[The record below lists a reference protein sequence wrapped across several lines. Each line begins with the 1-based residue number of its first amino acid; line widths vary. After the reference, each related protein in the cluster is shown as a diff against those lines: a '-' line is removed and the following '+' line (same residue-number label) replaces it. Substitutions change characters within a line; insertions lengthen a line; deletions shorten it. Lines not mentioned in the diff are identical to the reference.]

1 MAGLF
6 STFNV
11 AKSGMSAQQQ
21 VINTT
26 SHNISNAATVG
37 YSRQRAVLKTNA
49 PQTTTGG
56 VAGQI
61 GTGAQ
66 VAAIERIRDTFL
78 DYQVRNENSI
88 YEQYT
93 TREKFLSEIEGI
105 FNEPSDSGLSTQL
118 GAFFDAWQ
126 ELSKQ
131 PQSSNART
139 VVAQQALALTDLIN
153 SSYNKLQNLRN
164 NAQDLMLSSV
174 KNINSILS
182 ELDDYNRQIV
192 SVTASGNTPND
203 LMDKRDMLLDE
214 LSGKFNITVEKGL
227 YNGVTVKPV
236 DTNGMVTPELI
247 QADLTSTQAR
257 FSYVSGIEQ
266 DPSDPSGNTY
276 KITYYKCGQTDNE
289 QSKQTLTVTGLT
301 PDKLNDLKTNR
312 ILWADLD
319 GTATRADGFPIRNGD
334 TIPASELMI
343 FKATT
348 GEVAGNSSIQADIDT
363 YIDGI
368 NKIAKTLAFAVNSIH
383 SGMQNPIDEKGIPGY
398 DGMPFFVNADV
409 AIYDKNMNMTNIYDI
424 LNSESGIN
432 GGNLTV
438 NKEIIADVMKI
449 KTRTTDFNYLT
460 ADQNTVDG
468 EGDGSRALAIAK
480 LRNTLIL
487 VQDVG
492 INITNRNELFTRG
505 GSTFSNSYMTIENNI
520 SGMTLDSYFK
530 NMTNTLGVQS
540 KKAQDMVASQK
551 NVLDALN
558 QRRDSESGV
567 SLDEEMANL
576 IQYQHSY
583 TANAKVISTVDELLD
598 VVVNGLKR

>member
-383 SGMQNPIDEKGIPGY
+383 SGMQNPIDEKGTPGY

>member
-26 SHNISNAATVG
+26 SHNISNAATEG

-61 GTGAQ
+61 GTGVQ

-118 GAFFDAWQ
+118 GTFFDAWQ

-343 FKATT
+343 FKPTT

-383 SGMQNPIDEKGIPGY
+383 SGMQNPIDEKGTPGY

>member
-26 SHNISNAATVG
+26 SHNISNAATEG

-49 PQTTTGG
+49 PQTTTGS

-61 GTGAQ
+61 GTGVQ

-118 GAFFDAWQ
+118 GTFFDAWQ

-257 FSYVSGIEQ
+257 FSYVSGIEK

-343 FKATT
+343 FKPTT

-383 SGMQNPIDEKGIPGY
+383 SGMQNPIDEKGTPGY

-540 KKAQDMVASQK
+540 KKAQGMVASQK

>member
-182 ELDDYNRQIV
+182 KLDDYNRQIV

>member
-26 SHNISNAATVG
+26 SHNISNSATEG
-37 YSRQRAVLKTNA
+37 YSRQRAVLRTSA

-78 DYQVRNENSI
+78 DYQVRNENCV

-105 FNEPSDSGLSTQL
+105 FNEPSESGLSTQL
-118 GAFFDAWQ
+118 GSFFDAWQ

-139 VVAQQALALTDLIN
+139 VVAQQAVALTDSIN
-153 SSYNKLQNLRN
+153 SSYNKLQNLRT

-174 KNINSILS
+174 KNINSLLS
-182 ELDDYNRQIV
+182 ELDEYNRQIV
-192 SVTASGNTPND
+192 SVSASGNTPND
-203 LMDKRDMLLDE
+203 LMDRRDMILDE
-214 LSGKFNITVEKGL
+214 LSGKFNITVEKGP

-257 FSYVSGIEQ
+257 FSYVSGIEK

-276 KITYYKCGQTDNE
+276 KITYYKGGQTDNE

-334 TIPASELMI
+334 TISASELMV
-343 FKATT
+343 FKPTT
-348 GEVAGNSSIQADIDT
+348 GEVAGNSSVQADIDT

-383 SGMQNPIDEKGIPGY
+383 SGMQNPIDEKGTPGY
-398 DGMPFFVNADV
+398 DGMPFFVNADT

-424 LNSESGIN
+424 LNSESEIN

-438 NKEIIADVMKI
+438 NREIIADVMKI

-480 LRNTLIL
+480 LRNTLMM

-492 INITNRNELFTRG
+492 TNITSRKELFTRG
-505 GSTFSNSYMTIENNI
+505 GSTFSNSYMTIDNNI

>member
-26 SHNISNAATVG
+26 SHNISNAATEG

-49 PQTTTGG
+49 PQTTTGS

-182 ELDDYNRQIV
+182 KLDDYNRQIV

-343 FKATT
+343 FKPTT

-383 SGMQNPIDEKGIPGY
+383 SGMQNPIDEKGTPGY

-492 INITNRNELFTRG
+492 TNITNRNELFTRG

>member
-343 FKATT
+343 FKPTT